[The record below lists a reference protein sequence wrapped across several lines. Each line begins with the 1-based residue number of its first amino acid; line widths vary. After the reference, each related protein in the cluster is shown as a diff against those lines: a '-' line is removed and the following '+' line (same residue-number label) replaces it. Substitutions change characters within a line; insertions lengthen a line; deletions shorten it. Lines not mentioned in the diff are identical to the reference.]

1 MEKFN
6 DFLVLLDANL
16 SGSWWF
22 PALLIGTG
30 IFFTI
35 YLGLPQFRYFKS
47 ALKIVSGK
55 TKSSD
60 SEGETTGFQA
70 LTTAMSGAVGTGNI
84 GGVAL
89 AIWTGG
95 PAAIFWMWITA
106 IFGMTT
112 KFVEVTLGHKYR
124 TKLSDG
130 SISGGPMYYIEQG
143 LNMKWV
149 AILFAFLMM
158 ITAIGSGNMPQINN
172 IALVMNTEFSV
183 PKLFTGLF
191 LGGLLWIIIIGGIK
205 RIASVASKIIPI
217 MGLIYFGG
225 ALIILIENYQN
236 VIPSFQ
242 AIFAQVFTG
251 SAAVGGFLGASF
263 AMSLKYGVAR
273 GLYSN
278 EAGQG
283 SSPIAHASSKN
294 KSIDQGVVSILEPF
308 IDTIVVCSVTALVI
322 LSSGVWTQKF
332 DTQFSKTDMVVLD
345 GIYSDDKNDDGN
357 YVFPEDINELTNYVQ
372 GIESNIRNY
381 SGTLNVKEGKIVEK
395 NITIIH
401 LRSIAEDVVFHTP
414 ETSDDDE
421 TKLSGHLIIKNG
433 KVDKAISYTYDS
445 KNKSFRTL
453 DPQSGV
459 KDAESGKIMY
469 ELILNNG
476 LLLDQLIKEVES
488 KISLEENNPERD
500 ASILRM
506 LLAEKDELLEKRETN
521 LDKEKS
527 FIFNEIVE
535 GRSLVSSAELTA
547 KAFSN
552 GIMGEYGGK
561 LVAIALL
568 LFAFSTAITWCYYG
582 DRSTAYIFG
591 EKGVVWYRNFYVLC
605 FILAAVIDT
614 TVVWN
619 IAYVVVAL
627 VSIPNLIAMFVLRK
641 EMKLLSD
648 DFKVK

>member
-1 MEKFN
+1 MTQFN
-6 DFLVLLDANL
+6 DFLLLLDSNL

-22 PALLIGTG
+22 PILLVGTG

-35 YLGLPQFRYFKS
+35 YLGFPQFRFFGK
-47 ALKIVSGK
+47 AWKLVSGK
-55 TKSSD
+55 NNKSD
-60 SEGETTGFQA
+60 EEGETTGFEA

-112 KFVEVTLGHKYR
+112 KFVEVTMGHKYR
-124 TKLSDG
+124 TKLDDG
-130 SISGGPMYYIEQG
+130 SISGGPMYYIEHA
-143 LNMKWV
+143 LNMKS
-149 AILFAFLMM
+149 AGILFAFLMM

-183 PKLFTGLF
+183 PKIFTGLF
-191 LGGLLWIIIIGGIK
+191 LGALLWIIIIGGIK

-217 MGLIYFGG
+217 MGIIYLGG
-225 ALIILIENYQN
+225 ALIILLENYQN
-236 VIPSFQ
+236 IIPSFN

-294 KSIDQGVVSILEPF
+294 TSIDQGVVSILEPF

-322 LSSGVWTQKF
+322 LSSGVWTEKF
-332 DTQFSKTDMVVLD
+332 DTTFSKTDMVILD
-345 GIYSDDKNDDGN
+345 GIYSDKENIDGN
-357 YVFPEDINELTNYVQ
+357 YLYPDHMNQLTKYVQ
-372 GIESNIRNY
+372 YIDSDVDEY
-381 SGTLNVKEGKIVEK
+381 SGVLEIRDGTL
-395 NITIIH
+395 ITSDITVLH
-401 LRSIAEDVVFHTP
+401 SRSIAENVIVTDKEDKSLYTGFLNV
-414 ETSDDDE
+414 E
-421 TKLSGHLIIKNG
+421 NG
-433 KVDKAISYTYDS
+433 KV
-445 KNKSFRTL
+445 
-453 DPQSGV
+453 Q
-459 KDAESGKIMY
+459 DAVTFQGK
-469 ELILNNG
+469 
-476 LLLDQLIKEVES
+476 
-488 KISLEENNPERD
+488 
-500 ASILRM
+500 
-506 LLAEKDELLEKRETN
+506 
-521 LDKEKS
+521 
-527 FIFNEIVE
+527 
-535 GRSLVSSAELTA
+535 SLVSSAELTA
-547 KAFSN
+547 KAFSQ
-552 GIMGEYGGK
+552 GIFGQFGGK

-591 EKGVVWYRNFYVLC
+591 ERGVFWYRNFYVLC

-614 TVVWN
+614 TIVWN

-627 VSIPNLIAMFVLRK
+627 VSIPNLIALFVLRN
-641 EMKLLSD
+641 EMKDLTKEFIS
-648 DFKVK
+648 KY

>member
-1 MEKFN
+1 MEQFN
-6 DFLVLLDANL
+6 AFLVLLDSNL

-35 YLGLPQFRYFKS
+35 YLGFPQFKYFNS

-55 TKSSD
+55 TKNSESD
-60 SEGETTGFQA
+60 GETTGFQA

-112 KFVEVTLGHKYR
+112 KYVEVTLGHKYR
-124 TKLSDG
+124 TTLNDG

-172 IALVMNTEFSV
+172 IALVMNTEFAV

-191 LGGLLWIIIIGGIK
+191 LGALLWIIIIGGIK
-205 RIASVASKIIPI
+205 RIASVASRIIPI

-225 ALIILIENYQN
+225 ALIILAENYQN
-236 VIPSFQ
+236 IIPSFN

-332 DTQFSKTDMVVLD
+332 DTNFSKTDMVVLE
-345 GIYSDDKNDDGN
+345 GIYSDEKTVDGS
-357 YVFPEDINELTNYVQ
+357 YLYPDHINELTNYVQ
-372 GIESNIRNY
+372 SVD
-381 SGTLNVKEGKIVEK
+381 SNVKEFSGLLEIEDGKLISNNV
-395 NITIIH
+395 TVIH
-401 LRSIAEDVVFHTP
+401 SRSIAEDISISNTNNINDGLF
-414 ETSDDDE
+414 
-421 TKLSGHLIIKNG
+421 SGKVNVLNG
-433 KVDKAISYTYDS
+433 KVTDQVSI
-445 KNKSFRTL
+445 
-453 DPQSGV
+453 
-459 KDAESGKIMY
+459 SGK
-469 ELILNNG
+469 
-476 LLLDQLIKEVES
+476 
-488 KISLEENNPERD
+488 
-500 ASILRM
+500 
-506 LLAEKDELLEKRETN
+506 
-521 LDKEKS
+521 
-527 FIFNEIVE
+527 
-535 GRSLVSSAELTA
+535 SLVSSAELTA
-547 KAFSN
+547 KAFSQ
-552 GIMGEYGGK
+552 GILGQYGGK

-568 LFAFSTAITWCYYG
+568 LFAFSTSITWCYYG

-605 FILAAVIDT
+605 FVLAAVIDT

-641 EMKLLSD
+641 EMKSLSD
-648 DFKVK
+648 NFQIK

>member
-1 MEKFN
+1 MDKFN
-6 DFLVLLDANL
+6 DFLILLDANL

-35 YLGLPQFRYFKS
+35 YLGFPQFKYFRS

-55 TKSSD
+55 TRNSESD
-60 SEGETTGFQA
+60 GETTGFQA

-112 KFVEVTLGHKYR
+112 KYVEVTLGHKYR
-124 TKLSDG
+124 TTLSDG
-130 SISGGPMYYIEQG
+130 SISGGPMYYIEKG
-143 LNMKWV
+143 LNINLAGKKLPSKWI

-172 IALVMNTEFSV
+172 IALVMNTEFAV

-236 VIPSFQ
+236 VIPSFN

-308 IDTIVVCSVTALVI
+308 IDTLVVCSVTALVI

-332 DTQFSKTDMVVLD
+332 DTTFSKTDMIILE
-345 GIYSDDKNDDGN
+345 GTYSDQKDTNGKYLNPDHIEELNKYVQSLDSNVKEFSGLLEVNNGILGNDDITIIHSRSVAEDVSVLNNGN
-357 YVFPEDINELTNYVQ
+357 
-372 GIESNIRNY
+372 SY
-381 SGTLNVKEGKIVEK
+381 SGTLNV
-395 NITIIH
+395 
-401 LRSIAEDVVFHTP
+401 L
-414 ETSDDDE
+414 
-421 TKLSGHLIIKNG
+421 NG
-433 KVDKAISYTYDS
+433 KVTDQITFK
-445 KNKSFRTL
+445 
-453 DPQSGV
+453 
-459 KDAESGKIMY
+459 GK
-469 ELILNNG
+469 
-476 LLLDQLIKEVES
+476 
-488 KISLEENNPERD
+488 
-500 ASILRM
+500 
-506 LLAEKDELLEKRETN
+506 
-521 LDKEKS
+521 
-527 FIFNEIVE
+527 
-535 GRSLVSSAELTA
+535 SLVSSAELTA
-547 KAFSN
+547 KAFSQ
-552 GIMGEYGGK
+552 GILGQYGGK

-627 VSIPNLIAMFVLRK
+627 VSIPNLIAMFALRK

-648 DFKVK
+648 NFIINK

>member
-1 MEKFN
+1 MDAFN
-6 DFLVLLDANL
+6 NFLILLDGNL

-30 IFFTI
+30 IFFTF
-35 YLGLPQFRYFKS
+35 YLGFPQFRFFGNGWS
-47 ALKIVSGK
+47 IVSGK
-55 TKSSD
+55 YDKSESK
-60 SEGETTGFQA
+60 GETTPFEA

-112 KFVEVTLGHKYR
+112 KFVEVTLAHKYR
-124 TKLSDG
+124 TTLSDG

-149 AILFAFLMM
+149 AILFSLLMM

-172 IALVMNTEFSV
+172 IALVMNTEFAV

-191 LGGLLWIIIIGGIK
+191 LGALLWIIIIGGIQ

-217 MGLIYFGG
+217 MGIIYFGG
-225 ALIILIENYQN
+225 ALIVLAENYQN
-236 VIPSFQ
+236 IIPSFN

-283 SSPIAHASSKN
+283 SSPIAHASSKTE
-294 KSIDQGVVSILEPF
+294 KSVEQGMVSILEPF
-308 IDTIVVCSVTALVI
+308 IDTIVVCSITALVI

-332 DTQFSKTDMVVLD
+332 DTTFSKTDMVILEGV
-345 GIYSDDKNDDGN
+345 YSDEKNDDGS
-357 YVFPEDINELTNYVQ
+357 YAYPDHINELTKYVQ
-372 GIESNIRNY
+372 SIDSDVNEFSGSLSVQDGKLISNEM
-381 SGTLNVKEGKIVEK
+381 TV
-395 NITIIH
+395 IH
-401 LRSIAEDVVFHTP
+401 SRSIAEDIVISSADAELF
-414 ETSDDDE
+414 
-421 TKLSGHLIIKNG
+421 SGILNVSNG
-433 KVDKAISYTYDS
+433 KISE
-445 KNKSFRTL
+445 
-453 DPQSGV
+453 QV
-459 KDAESGKIMY
+459 IIEGK
-469 ELILNNG
+469 
-476 LLLDQLIKEVES
+476 
-488 KISLEENNPERD
+488 
-500 ASILRM
+500 
-506 LLAEKDELLEKRETN
+506 
-521 LDKEKS
+521 
-527 FIFNEIVE
+527 
-535 GRSLVSSAELTA
+535 SLVSSAELTA
-547 KAFSN
+547 KAFSQ
-552 GIMGEYGGK
+552 GILGDFGGK
-561 LVAIALL
+561 LVAVALL
-568 LFAFSTAITWCYYG
+568 LFAFSTAIAWCYYG

-591 EKGVVWYRNFYVLC
+591 ERGVIWYRNFYVLC
-605 FILAAVIDT
+605 FIAAAVIDT

-627 VSIPNLIAMFVLRK
+627 VSIPNLIALFVLRK
-641 EMKLLSD
+641 EMREQVLNYVNEK
-648 DFKVK
+648 

>member
-1 MEKFN
+1 MEQFN
-6 DFLVLLDANL
+6 NFLILLDSNL

-35 YLGLPQFRYFKS
+35 YLGFPQFKYFNS

-55 TKSSD
+55 TKSTD
-60 SEGETTGFQA
+60 QDGETTGFQA

-112 KFVEVTLGHKYR
+112 KYVEVTLGHKYR

-191 LGGLLWIIIIGGIK
+191 LGALLWVIIIGGIK

-225 ALIILIENYQN
+225 ALIILAENYQN
-236 VIPSFQ
+236 IIPSFN

-332 DTQFSKTDMVVLD
+332 DTNFSKTDMVILE
-345 GIYSDDKNDDGN
+345 GTYSD
-357 YVFPEDINELTNYVQ
+357 
-372 GIESNIRNY
+372 
-381 SGTLNVKEGKIVEK
+381 EK
-395 NITIIH
+395 NIDGDYLYPKQVNELNSYVQSLDSDVKEFSGELTVQDGNLITQNITILH
-401 LRSIAEDVVFHTP
+401 SRSIAEDVTI
-414 ETSDDDE
+414 SDQDNSNLFTGILNVD
-421 TKLSGHLIIKNG
+421 NG
-433 KVDKAISYTYDS
+433 KIIESVDI
-445 KNKSFRTL
+445 
-453 DPQSGV
+453 Q
-459 KDAESGKIMY
+459 GK
-469 ELILNNG
+469 
-476 LLLDQLIKEVES
+476 
-488 KISLEENNPERD
+488 
-500 ASILRM
+500 
-506 LLAEKDELLEKRETN
+506 
-521 LDKEKS
+521 
-527 FIFNEIVE
+527 
-535 GRSLVSSAELTA
+535 SLVSSAELTA
-547 KAFSN
+547 KAFSQ
-552 GIMGEYGGK
+552 GIMGQYGGK

-568 LFAFSTAITWCYYG
+568 LFAFSTSITWCYYG

-591 EKGVVWYRNFYVLC
+591 EKGVIWYRNFYVLC
-605 FILAAVIDT
+605 FVLAAVIDT
-614 TVVWN
+614 TIVWN

-641 EMKLLSD
+641 EMKSLSD
-648 DFKVK
+648 NFELK

>member
-1 MEKFN
+1 MEQFN
-6 DFLVLLDANL
+6 NFLVLLDSNL

-35 YLGLPQFRYFKS
+35 YLGFPQFKYFSS

-55 TKSSD
+55 NNNSESD
-60 SEGETTGFQA
+60 GETTGFQA

-124 TKLSDG
+124 TKLNDG

-143 LNMKWV
+143 LNTNIFGINFPAKSV
-149 AILFAFLMM
+149 AVLFAFLMM

-183 PKLFTGLF
+183 PKAFTGLF
-191 LGGLLWIIIIGGIK
+191 LGGLLFIIIVGGIQ

-225 ALIILIENYQN
+225 ALIILVENYQN
-236 VIPSFQ
+236 IIPSFN

-251 SAAVGGFLGASF
+251 SAAMGGFLGASF

-322 LSSGVWTQKF
+322 LSSGVWTEKF
-332 DTQFSKTDMVVLD
+332 ETNFSKTDMIILD
-345 GIYSDDKNDDGN
+345 GSYSDELNDQNKFIYPDQ
-357 YVFPEDINELTNYVQ
+357 INELTKYVQ
-372 GIESNIRNY
+372 NIESNVNEFN
-381 SGTLNVKEGKIVEK
+381 GNLDVLNGQIINNE
-395 NITIIH
+395 ITIIH
-401 LRSIAEDVVFHTP
+401 LRSIAEDIVVRG
-414 ETSDDDE
+414 DD
-421 TKLSGHLIIKNG
+421 KNLFTG
-433 KVDKAISYTYDS
+433 LLVID
-445 KNKSFRTL
+445 
-453 DPQSGV
+453 
-459 KDAESGKIMY
+459 SGKI
-469 ELILNNG
+469 N
-476 LLLDQLIKEVES
+476 QS
-488 KISLEENNPERD
+488 KS
-500 ASILRM
+500 ASV
-506 LLAEKDELLEKRETN
+506 T
-521 LDKEKS
+521 
-527 FIFNEIVE
+527 FE
-535 GRSLVSSAELTA
+535 GKSLVSSAELTA

-552 GIMGEYGGK
+552 GILGEYGGK

-568 LFAFSTAITWCYYG
+568 LFAFSTSITWCYYG

-591 EKGVVWYRNFYVLC
+591 EKGVIWYRYFYVIC

-627 VSIPNLIAMFVLRK
+627 VSIPNLLAMFALRH
-641 EMKLLSD
+641 EMKSLSD
-648 DFKVK
+648 NFEAK

>member
-1 MEKFN
+1 MDQFN
-6 DFLVLLDANL
+6 EFLILLDSNL

-22 PALLIGTG
+22 PILLVGTG

-35 YLGLPQFRYFKS
+35 YLGFPQFRFFGK
-47 ALKIVSGK
+47 AWHLVSGK
-55 TKSSD
+55 NKKTDSD
-60 SEGETTGFQA
+60 GETTAFEA

-112 KFVEVTLGHKYR
+112 KFVEVTMGHKYR
-124 TKLSDG
+124 TKLADG
-130 SISGGPMYYIEQG
+130 SISGGPMYYIESA
-143 LNMKWV
+143 LNMKW
-149 AILFAFLMM
+149 AGILFAFLMM

-172 IALVMNTEFSV
+172 IALVMNTEFSI

-191 LGGLLWIIIIGGIK
+191 LGILLWIIIIGGIK

-225 ALIILIENYQN
+225 ALIILTENYQN
-236 VIPSFQ
+236 IIPSFN
-242 AIFAQVFTG
+242 AIFSQVFTG

-332 DTQFSKTDMVVLD
+332 DTTFAKTDMVILD
-345 GIYSDDKNDDGN
+345 GIYSDEKNTDGS
-357 YVFPEDINELTNYVQ
+357 YIHPDHINELTSYVQ
-372 GIESNIRNY
+372 SLDSNVKEYSGTIYIEEGMIIDSDITVLHSRSIAEDIKVINNDKNLY
-381 SGTLNVKEGKIVEK
+381 SGTLNIVGGKISEPVILEGK
-395 NITIIH
+395 
-401 LRSIAEDVVFHTP
+401 
-414 ETSDDDE
+414 
-421 TKLSGHLIIKNG
+421 
-433 KVDKAISYTYDS
+433 
-445 KNKSFRTL
+445 
-453 DPQSGV
+453 
-459 KDAESGKIMY
+459 
-469 ELILNNG
+469 
-476 LLLDQLIKEVES
+476 
-488 KISLEENNPERD
+488 
-500 ASILRM
+500 
-506 LLAEKDELLEKRETN
+506 
-521 LDKEKS
+521 
-527 FIFNEIVE
+527 
-535 GRSLVSSAELTA
+535 SLVSSAELTA
-547 KAFSN
+547 KAFSQ
-552 GIMGEYGGK
+552 GVFGEYGGK

-591 EKGVVWYRNFYVLC
+591 ERGVFWYRNFYVLC

-614 TVVWN
+614 TIVWN

-627 VSIPNLIAMFVLRK
+627 VSIPNLIALFVLRN
-641 EMKLLSD
+641 EMKELTN
-648 DFKVK
+648 DFVSKS

>member
-6 DFLVLLDANL
+6 DFLVFLDANL

-22 PALLIGTG
+22 PVLLIGTG

-605 FILAAVIDT
+605 FVLAAVIDT

>member
-1 MEKFN
+1 MDQFN
-6 DFLVLLDANL
+6 EFLILLDSNL

-22 PALLIGTG
+22 PILLVGTG

-35 YLGLPQFRYFKS
+35 YLGFPQFRFFGKAWY
-47 ALKIVSGK
+47 LVSGK
-55 TKSSD
+55 NKKTD
-60 SEGETTGFQA
+60 ADGETTAFEA

-112 KFVEVTLGHKYR
+112 KFVEVTMGHKYR
-124 TKLSDG
+124 TKLADG
-130 SISGGPMYYIEQG
+130 SISGGPMYYIESA
-143 LNMKWV
+143 LNMKG
-149 AILFAFLMM
+149 AGILFAFLMM

-191 LGGLLWIIIIGGIK
+191 LGILLWIIIIGGIK

-225 ALIILIENYQN
+225 ALIILTENYQN
-236 VIPSFQ
+236 IIPSFN
-242 AIFAQVFTG
+242 AIFSQVFTG

-332 DTQFSKTDMVVLD
+332 DTTFAKTDMVILD
-345 GIYSDDKNDDGN
+345 GIYSDEKDTDGS
-357 YVFPEDINELTNYVQ
+357 YIHLDHINELTSYVQ
-372 GIESNIRNY
+372 SLDSNVKEY
-381 SGTLNVKEGKIVEK
+381 SGTIYIEEGMIIDS
-395 NITIIH
+395 NITVLH
-401 LRSIAEDVVFHTP
+401 SRSIAED
-414 ETSDDDE
+414 
-421 TKLSGHLIIKNG
+421 IKVINNDRSLYTG
-433 KVDKAISYTYDS
+433 LLNIVD
-445 KNKSFRTL
+445 
-453 DPQSGV
+453 
-459 KDAESGKIMY
+459 GKIS
-469 ELILNNG
+469 
-476 LLLDQLIKEVES
+476 ES
-488 KISLEENNPERD
+488 VVLEG
-500 ASILRM
+500 
-506 LLAEKDELLEKRETN
+506 K
-521 LDKEKS
+521 
-527 FIFNEIVE
+527 
-535 GRSLVSSAELTA
+535 SLVSSAELTA
-547 KAFSN
+547 KAFSQ
-552 GIMGEYGGK
+552 GVFGEYGGK

-591 EKGVVWYRNFYVLC
+591 ERGVFWYRNFYVLC

-614 TVVWN
+614 TIVWN

-627 VSIPNLIAMFVLRK
+627 VSIPNLIALFVLRN
-641 EMKLLSD
+641 EMKELTN
-648 DFKVK
+648 DFVSKS